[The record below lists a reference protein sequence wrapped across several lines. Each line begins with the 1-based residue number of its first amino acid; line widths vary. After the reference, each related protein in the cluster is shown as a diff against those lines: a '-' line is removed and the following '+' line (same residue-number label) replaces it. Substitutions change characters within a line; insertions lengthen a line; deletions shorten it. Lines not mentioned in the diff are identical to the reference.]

1 MHFYMHSYLHK
12 IFILV
17 KSGCYTSSR
26 VPTPLDVIVER
37 LFKPLVKLEESIG
50 QAKPELM
57 IIDEPVQQP
66 VDDWMSLIRTYLEN
80 QPPLDDNAE
89 VECITH
95 RSRMYHLI
103 DGVLFHQG
111 ANGMMMKCISRE
123 EGIEL
128 LEDVHRG
135 VSVSHSSCA
144 SSSVK
149 PLGTNFSSILRRMTQ
164 WKS

>member
-1 MHFYMHSYLHK
+1 
-12 IFILV
+12 
-17 KSGCYTSSR
+17 
-26 VPTPLDVIVER
+26 
-37 LFKPLVKLEESIG
+37 
-50 QAKPELM
+50 
-57 IIDEPVQQP
+57 
-66 VDDWMSLIRTYLEN
+66 MSLIRAYLEN

-95 RSRMYHLI
+95 KSRMYHLI

-144 SSSVK
+144 RSSVK